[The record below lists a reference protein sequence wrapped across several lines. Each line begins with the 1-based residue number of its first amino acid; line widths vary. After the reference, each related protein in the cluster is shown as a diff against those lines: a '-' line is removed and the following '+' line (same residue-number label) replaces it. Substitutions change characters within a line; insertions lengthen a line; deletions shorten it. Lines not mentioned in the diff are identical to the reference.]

1 MANDIVGT
9 YKYNDV
15 MRALENAE
23 ASENYEDA
31 AELAKIANTLYTQ
44 GQAPKSYTWGE
55 VPVNALLNF
64 IPNAGEFVI
73 NTVKAGLSPIDTLN
87 QFSDLTTAVSSDV
100 IRNTS
105 PKLYEQLKSI
115 DTSIY
120 EKFPNVY
127 KTVMGGKTPEEFY
140 KGNEQL
146 ADDLFSAAK
155 ENLGTE
161 EGIKRTLAERPFDV
175 LTAIS
180 PKTGMS
186 ALEYGGKALK
196 YGGTKTLDATKWTSE
211 KLMQSALKPDKKQ
224 RDTGQAKIAATV
236 MLENDIPVS
245 SSGVKILKDKVDD
258 LNEKITSTVSGSEI
272 PVNKSQVLSV
282 FSDLRKK
289 YSKQGLPKKDLDA
302 INAAEQEFIKSHPD
316 ILTAEDA
323 SRIKS
328 GTYQAIGERAYGEE
342 KSINVEIQKA
352 IARGLKE
359 QVEKVDIN
367 VKPLNAEQQKLL
379 QTLKVLEPRVLAEG
393 NKDVIGIAQA
403 NPNPSSITSVFLEKA
418 FPKSLIAK
426 YLYRGQ
432 NFLRDPAKGLN
443 TSFTSLLGDTRAN
456 QISSYL
462 KPAAE
467 VYGSVL
473 TQPSTQRII
482 GTGGLLA
489 PDERYTNINFM
500 TDQYPR

>member
-55 VPVNALLNF
+55 VPINALLNF

-87 QFSDLTTAVSSDV
+87 QLSDVTTAVSSDV

-127 KTVMGGKTPEEFY
+127 KTVMGGKTPQEFY

-146 ADDLFSAAK
+146 ADDLFYAAK

-175 LTAIS
+175 LTAVS
-180 PKTGMS
+180 PKTGMT

-224 RDTGQAKIAATV
+224 RETGQGKIAATV

-245 SSGVKILKDKVDD
+245 SSGVKILRDKIDD

-272 PVNKSQVLSV
+272 PVNKSEVIKVL
-282 FSDLRKK
+282 DELKKK
-289 YSKQGLPKKDLDA
+289 YSNQVNPVDDLEA
-302 INAAEQEFIKSHPD
+302 INKVEQNFINKHPD

-328 GTYQAIGERAYGEE
+328 GTYKAIGQRGYGEVKSAATEAE
-342 KSINVEIQKA
+342 KA
-352 IARGLKE
+352 LARGLKE
-359 QVEKVDIN
+359 QIEKVDIN
-367 VKPLNAEQQKLL
+367 VKPLNAEQEKLIK
-379 QTLKVLEPRVLAEG
+379 TLKVLEPRVLAEG

-403 NPNPSSITSVFLEKA
+403 NPNPSSITSVLLEKA

-426 YLYRGQ
+426 YLYRSQ

-456 QISSYL
+456 QIKSNV
-462 KPAAE
+462 KPIAD
-467 VYGSVL
+467 VYGNVL
-473 TQPSTQRII
+473 TQPTTQRSI
-482 GTGGLLA
+482 GLGGLLA
-489 PDERYTNINFM
+489 PDERYTDINFM